1 MGTWD
6 PMNSIQQV
14 IGFGQISSKTTITD
28 VTGAKTTLN
37 SRGSYEVFIV
47 SYSASD
53 GSGRYAADGGGTGLE
68 YFFELAMD
76 MDSSAIV
83 MAGAVGR
90 SSKTLQWGN
99 VKRENAMYC
108 DESSSP
114 VGEFK
119 SFAIKLKTETELPY
133 CLGSCSDGAL
143 DDMAGRAPGSGT
155 CVAKDAFKSSRTGT
169 SECEKCMPEKDPNG
183 YSVIADYRLK
193 DGKCTPITWEDKANE
208 AGWKPCKIKAARLRR
223 LAMKDTTADRRALA
237 VDDKNDD

>member
-90 SSKTLQWGN
+90 SSKTLQCGN

-133 CLGSCSDGAL
+133 CLGTCSDGAL
-143 DDMAGRAPGSGT
+143 DVKAGHCYIDRYCYKHNEVSTYAGLDCFKCDASASQVEWSGPNTTAHCYMAGRAPRT
-155 CVAKDAFKSSRTGT
+155 RSRAHAPAPA
-169 SECEKCMPEKDPNG
+169 S
-183 YSVIADYRLK
+183 
-193 DGKCTPITWEDKANE
+193 
-208 AGWKPCKIKAARLRR
+208 ARSACRR
-223 LAMKDTTADRRALA
+223 RTQTATL
-237 VDDKNDD
+237 